1 MKMDLT
7 ERLIKQCVAQ
17 PETGMGWQSVTVI
30 LVDRSEHQGMVYGSS
45 DLELDLDEITGE
57 HKDFIHP
64 NMIEEII
71 VNTNNKYNHN
81 AFSGGDE

>member
-45 DLELDLDEITGE
+45 DLELDLDDDGT

>member
-7 ERLIKQCVAQ
+7 TRLIKQCVAQ
-17 PETGMGWQSVTVI
+17 PETGMGWQSVTVV
-30 LVDRSEHQGMVYGSS
+30 LKVDRSEHQGMVFGSS
-45 DLELDLDEITGE
+45 DLILDLEEITGE

-71 VNTNNKYNHN
+71 VNNKYNHN
-81 AFSGGDE
+81 AFSGGE